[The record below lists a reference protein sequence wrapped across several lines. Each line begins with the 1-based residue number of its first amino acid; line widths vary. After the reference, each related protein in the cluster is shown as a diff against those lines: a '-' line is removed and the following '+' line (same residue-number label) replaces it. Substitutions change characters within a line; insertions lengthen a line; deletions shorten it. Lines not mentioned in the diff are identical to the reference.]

1 MGKRLTISLGLLAAV
16 AAGLW
21 LWLQPAEASRTY
33 RFVEV
38 ERGDLESVVS
48 ATGTLEPVTTVSV
61 GTQVSGQIAEID
73 VDFNDRVEAGQ
84 VIARLD
90 TSVLE
95 SAVEEAQATL
105 RRNRAQKIQAEIE
118 HRRLERLY
126 EQGIVALHDL
136 DLARQDL
143 DVTRSNLE
151 SAEAALARA
160 RRNLGY
166 ATIYSPISGTVIART
181 VDVGQTVAASFSAPE
196 LFRVAADLSQMQI
209 LAAVDESDIGEI
221 REDQQVRFRI
231 QAYPDRDFAGRV
243 RQIRLQPATVENVV
257 SYTVVV
263 DADNPEGEL
272 LPGMTATVDFLVAQ
286 ARDVLQVPNA
296 ALRFRPTEAMRAE
309 LMERLQAEGR
319 FAGRERGDGGD
330 GERGDGASREAG
342 RRSGRETGGD
352 SGPGSGPGGT
362 RAAGSAGGDG
372 GFGSGGSRADGAGT
386 GRPVFGGAGAFGGR
400 GDRTLLWY
408 LDEQGRV
415 RASPVRTGITDGQM
429 TEISGRDLEP
439 GLQVIVGVTEE
450 TTDGFTNPFQ
460 RQEDRGSRF
469 RRPGGVG

>member
-1 MGKRLTISLGLLAAV
+1 MRKRLTVSLSLLAA
-16 AAGLW
+16 AAVGLW
-21 LWLQPAEASRTY
+21 FWLQPAEASRTY

-84 VIARLD
+84 EIARLD

-105 RRNRAQKIQAEIE
+105 RRNRAQKVQAEIE
-118 HRRLERLY
+118 HRRLEQLY
-126 EQGIVALHDL
+126 EQGIVPLHDL

-209 LAAVDESDIGEI
+209 LAAVDESDIGQI
-221 REDQQVRFRI
+221 REDQRVRFRV

-286 ARDVLQVPNA
+286 ARDVLKVPNA

-309 LMERLQAEGR
+309 LMDRLRAEGR
-319 FAGRERGDGGD
+319 FAGRERGDGAG
-330 GERGDGASREAG
+330 REAG
-342 RRSGRETGGD
+342 RDSGRQAGGD
-352 SGPGSGPGGT
+352 SGRGSGPGGT
-362 RAAGSAGGDG
+362 RTAAGRDG
-372 GFGSGGSRADGAGT
+372 GFGSGGFRSDGAGT
-386 GRPVFGGAGAFGGR
+386 ERPFFGGAGGFFGGR

-408 LDEQGRV
+408 LDEGGQV